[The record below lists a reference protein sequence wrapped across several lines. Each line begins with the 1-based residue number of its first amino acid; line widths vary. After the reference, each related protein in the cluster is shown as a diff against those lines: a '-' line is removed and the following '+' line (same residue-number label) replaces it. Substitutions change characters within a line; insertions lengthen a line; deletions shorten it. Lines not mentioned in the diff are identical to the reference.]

1 MSEFPAAPVLYAL
14 PEEVQRATVLQEFI
28 DWVGEHRGMRLEG
41 YQELYQWSVTDIE
54 DFWESVWQFYDVHST
69 EPYTA
74 VLEEERMPGAIWFP
88 GARINYAEHV
98 LRGDGARSAFV
109 AYSQTRPKQEW
120 TVDELRAEVGRL
132 RSGLVEAGVGV
143 GDRVAAY
150 LPNIPET
157 IAAELAVASLGAI
170 WATCAPEFGAASA
183 IDRLSIIEPKVL
195 FVVGGYRYGRK
206 EIDRRAEVA
215 EIAAAIPSLE
225 HLVEVAYPEHV
236 VEGATRYEDFGRGG
250 AGDLAYEHLPFE
262 HPLFVIFTSGT
273 TGKPKAITHSHGGI
287 LLEHLKNHGLS
298 WGLREGDRLMW
309 YSTTAW
315 MVWNTLPSNLLVG
328 ASVVLYDGDPTYPDT
343 RELWR
348 VAEETNPDVLGMSP
362 AYIRGSRA
370 DGVDPK
376 TEFKLP
382 RLKQLC
388 AVGSPFP
395 QDGYRWVHE
404 QFGDGVLLNV
414 GSGGTDICGG
424 IVQGAP
430 LLPVYDGQISGSALG
445 VDTAAFDEDGEPVLD
460 RPGELV
466 IRRPIPS
473 MPVGF
478 WGDDDGSRLHE
489 AYFDTYP
496 GIWRH
501 GDWAVFHADG
511 SCQITGR
518 SDATLNRGGVRLGTS
533 EFYQVLDRMPEIRDS
548 LVVFLEGHGDA
559 AETGELFLFVQLADG
574 VEASDELTATIARTL
589 RTELSPRH
597 VPDSLHAVPV
607 IPVNRTGKKLE
618 VPVKRLLQGRALAD
632 VAQAGALADPESL
645 DWFAEFAANRA

>member
-1 MSEFPAAPVLYAL
+1 VSEFAASPVLYEL

-28 DWVGEHRGMRLEG
+28 DWVGEHRGVRLSG
-41 YQELYQWSVTDIE
+41 YQELYDWSITEIE
-54 DFWESVWQFYDVHST
+54 DFWESVWQFYDVHTT

-74 VLEEERMPGAIWFP
+74 VLAEETMPGAKWFP

-120 TVDELRAEVGRL
+120 TVDRL
-132 RSGLVEAGVGV
+132 RGEVARLRDGLVAAGVGK

-157 IAAELAVASLGAI
+157 IAAELAVASLGAV
-170 WATCAPEFGAASA
+170 WATCAPEFGAPSA

-215 EIAAAIPSLE
+215 EIAASIPSLE
-225 HLVEVAYPEHV
+225 QLVEVAYPEHV
-236 VEGATRYEDFGRGG
+236 VEGATRYEDFGAGG
-250 AGDLAYEHLPFE
+250 AGELAFEHVPFE

-298 WGLREGDRLMW
+298 WSLREGDRLMW

-370 DGVDPK
+370 DGVDPSK
-376 TEFKLP
+376 EFRFP

-404 QFGDGVLLNV
+404 QFGDRVLLNV

-430 LLPVYDGQISGSALG
+430 LLPVYDGEISGSALG
-445 VDTAAFDEDGEPVLD
+445 VATAAFDEDGKPVLD
-460 RPGELV
+460 VPGELV

-478 WGDDDGSRLHE
+478 WGDEDGSRMRE

-501 GDWAVFHADG
+501 GDWAVFHANG

-533 EFYQVLDRMPEIRDS
+533 EFYQVLDAMPEIQDS
-548 LVVFLEGHGDA
+548 LVVFLEGKGEA
-559 AETGELFLFVQLADG
+559 AETGELFLFVQLAEG
-574 VEASDELTATIARTL
+574 VEESEELTAKIARTL

-597 VPDSLHAVPV
+597 VPDSLHAVPI

-618 VPVKRLLQGRALAD
+618 VPVKRLLQGKALAD
-632 VAQAGALADPESL
+632 VAQAGALAEPTAL
-645 DWFAEFAANRA
+645 DWFAEFAASRG